1 MRIGINSGP
10 IVAGVI
16 GKSRFIYDL
25 WGDCVNTAARMESH
39 GKPEEI
45 HVSADT
51 YNLLADK
58 FEFESRGIIEV
69 KGKGPMSTFF
79 LRGPITSTK

>member
-1 MRIGINSGP
+1 
-10 IVAGVI
+10 
-16 GKSRFIYDL
+16 
-25 WGDCVNTAARMESH
+25 MESH

-45 HVSADT
+45 HVSEDT

-69 KGKGPMSTFF
+69 KGKGPMSTYF